1 MHPGPRIDSLNVIL
15 KGLLLSLSL
24 SLALTPSAQATQLV
38 PEEKAFAFD
47 KISPQGKAAIETFR
61 QSYREFL
68 TRELSSHDAATQ
80 ADITQVFEQCLDNS
94 YADDLMASNRLLI
107 QLNEKYPK
115 EPVILWHLAVNYF
128 IVARRLPEDQL
139 DEQIKLLRKGFN
151 KSKECLSITQK
162 NPDCWLTYAASHGAL
177 ALAEGIFDT
186 ISEISDVQDEM
197 HKAYDILTKEKDRCP
212 MAPWGVDSKHV
223 ALGALAEYYRLA
235 PDWWLFK
242 LLSGVR
248 GDKEKS
254 WHYAA
259 KMKVNDVSTANIAA
273 RSAMCLGANTDDQK
287 LIDQGIALMAKGM
300 TFELLH
306 PFDEA
311 EYRRLARLYNAVA
324 KLNNPDPDDYYDLAC
339 VEFGNDDK
347 SALKDKSSK

>member
-1 MHPGPRIDSLNVIL
+1 MHHGPQIDSAVQTLRY
-15 KGLLLSLSL
+15 LLLGLFL
-24 SLALTPSAQATQLV
+24 IGVALPAHATALV
-38 PEEKAFAFD
+38 SENKAFAFD
-47 KISPQGKAAIETFR
+47 KISPKGKTAIQDFR
-61 QSYREFL
+61 QAYREFL
-68 TRELSSHDAATQ
+68 NRELSSYDPATQ
-80 ADITQVFEQCLDNS
+80 ADITKVFEQCLDNS

-107 QLNEKYPK
+107 ALNEKYPD

-139 DEQIKLLRKGFN
+139 DAQIELLRKGFD
-151 KSKECLSITQK
+151 KSKQCLTITKK

-197 HKAYDILTKEKDRCP
+197 HKAHNILEKEPDRCP
-212 MAPWGVDSKHV
+212 MAPWGVDSRHV

-254 WHYAA
+254 WHYA
-259 KMKVNDVSTANIAA
+259 KQMKVNDVSTANIAA
-273 RSAMCLGANTDDQK
+273 RSAMCLGADTNNQK
-287 LIDQGIALMAKGM
+287 LIDRGIALMAKGM

-324 KLNNPDPDDYYDLAC
+324 KLNNPEPDDYYDLAC

-347 SALKDKSSK
+347 EALKKK